1 VSSSTVG
8 CVYIISVRIRLVPAR
23 VVTGATKFVS
33 LFVPGTVGGSENG
46 YSCLHMSVQ
55 STSAPNVLVIFV
67 NQSAVWF
74 YSRGI

>member
-8 CVYIISVRIRLVPAR
+8 CAYIISVRIRLVPAR
-23 VVTGATKFVS
+23 VVTGATKFVF
-33 LFVPGTVGGSENG
+33 LVVPGTVGGSENG

-55 STSAPNVLVIFV
+55 STSAPNLLVIFV

-74 YSRGI
+74 YSRGM

>member
-1 VSSSTVG
+1 
-8 CVYIISVRIRLVPAR
+8 
-23 VVTGATKFVS
+23 VS
-33 LFVPGTVGGSENG
+33 LFVPETVGGSENG